1 QLTCAQC
8 APTWPTDILAMLPP
22 YAPIVVYAPGAAQ
35 LSGAALIHILPVTS
49 SSNVPAL
56 GDVVHLFERLP
67 DQQLASPTWRAG
79 TVSAATFPPKRM
91 VEVDGRMT
99 LLRVVLCLVAVLL
112 SSIASFYLCMAVLR
126 RMHAAVG
133 YKPEQ

>member
-1 QLTCAQC
+1 M
-8 APTWPTDILAMLPP
+8 WPTDFLNMLPP
-22 YAPIVVYAPGAAQ
+22 YAPIVVYAPGAVQ
-35 LSGAALIHILPVTS
+35 LSGAALIQILPVTS
-49 SSNVPAL
+49 KSSVPAL

-67 DQQLASPTWRAG
+67 DAQLASPTWRTG
-79 TVSAATFPPKRM
+79 TVSAATYPPKRM

-99 LLRVVLCLVAVLL
+99 LLRVVLCLVAVLF
-112 SSIASFYLCMAVLR
+112 SSIASFYLSMAVLR